1 MVHAF
6 HLLLLFVFQLGDVP
20 RSPAISVPGS
30 CSQAARAQ
38 AVAAQMVG
46 HASGSRSAAGPV
58 DMDNL
63 PLLPTKVWRW
73 INFHEKMFLFET
85 RI

>member
-1 MVHAF
+1 MVHEF
-6 HLLLLFVFQLGDVP
+6 HVLLLFVFQLGDVP

-63 PLLPTKVWRW
+63 SVLPTKVW
-73 INFHEKMFLFET
+73 
-85 RI
+85 